1 MKTNPLLQRLSN
13 LQSRIRREKSIRP
26 RSWKKEVFR
35 INVFDGE
42 FDVAHDFNFT
52 FEDVADHENREI
64 RHWKN
69 TVNSLNSALHQSQ
82 TALQSALV
90 HLSTRQSHINGLSDQ
105 NQSLSEKNQNL
116 VNRLSAAEAEADEH
130 TKDKKEL
137 QSQLDALQKEKDKG
151 PRIFGRKR
159 LSDLGHSQVTA
170 TKKAY
175 REEFRDKIDTFGT
188 NRELAMH
195 SITLVDKDGE
205 QLIVRAEPPHKYEEL
220 NPAEMKRVVRASRWK
235 DLNRISDR
243 VYAAVVPIGSTLP
256 PSSHVKQYELSLNET
271 LPPITKVRPH

>member
-1 MKTNPLLQRLSN
+1 MEKGN
-13 LQSRIRREKSIRP
+13 LNIFEG
-26 RSWKKEVFR
+26 VFT
-35 INVFDGE
+35 VPD
-42 FDVAHDFNFT
+42 NFT
-52 FEDVADHENREI
+52 FAFEDEADEESPDI
-64 RHWKN
+64 RNLKN
-69 TVNSLNSALHQSQ
+69 TVNNLHGALHQTQSS
-82 TALQSALV
+82 LQSALTEI
-90 HLSTRQSHINGLSDQ
+90 STRQSPINGLSAENRDFTVQ
-105 NQSLSEKNQNL
+105 NKNL
-116 VNRLSAAEAEADEH
+116 YNRLTAAELEADEH
-130 TKDKKEL
+130 AKGKEEL
-137 QSQLDALQKEKDKG
+137 QSRLDAIDKETRKG
-151 PRIFGRKR
+151 PHILGRKR
-159 LSDLGHSQVTA
+159 LAALGHSQVTA

-175 REEFRDKIDTFGT
+175 REEFREKIDKFGT